1 MSVVVVLS
9 RAVAD
14 ILLAKGTSLGRMG
27 MVLAVV
33 FSRKGKSQ
41 VVATTLS
48 SFVTSPLFLLL
59 DPVVHCVLVVRIG
72 VVVDR
77 GLTVE
82 VSMDLKADCF
92 CLAVSLLSQI
102 LSVPSIV
109 VSRIS
114 MMFSTT
120 LSCSLSRRSWAVAG
134 Q

>member
-1 MSVVVVLS
+1 MSVMVVLS
-9 RAVAD
+9 GAVAD
-14 ILLAKGTSLGRMG
+14 ILLVMETSLERRGI
-27 MVLAVV
+27 VLVAGI
-33 FSRKGKSQ
+33 SSKGKCQ

-48 SFVTSPLFLLL
+48 SLVTSPLFLLL